1 MADGVP
7 VPRWRYLRWMNFVEA
22 NMADLVVE
30 VIKDRDLVRLPEY
43 LDSHI
48 LKNVGHSF
56 GPTLVARGRGGH
68 AG

>member
-1 MADGVP
+1 
-7 VPRWRYLRWMNFVEA
+7 MNFVEA